1 MAMLQTLR
9 FNLATTACLYL
20 TAIVLLS
27 LQGSLVSSA
36 VVSLIGVGCL
46 AYYFAPPIYSFRVDD
61 PFNGTRAAGI
71 ISRIRLLFNK
81 GAPQLEPVDAPSS
94 KRMAA
99 SCGPRQFSSRCK
111 LSPRRTRQGRGTWVT
126 PSCGICGGG
135 GARRIPARCMASL
148 GEDREFRAAP
158 RAPRLFEIIKG
169 SCHEVEQDLCSDRRG
184 RSAGHVDGGDGAG

>member
-36 VVSLIGVGCL
+36 VVSLIEVGCL
-46 AYYFAPPIYSFRVDD
+46 AYYFAPPISSFRVDD
-61 PFNGTRAAGI
+61 PFNGTRTAGI

-94 KRMAA
+94 NRMAA
-99 SCGPRQFSSRCK
+99 SCGLPTILLEVQAFTSPYPPRSRNMGDAK
-111 LSPRRTRQGRGTWVT
+111 PRHLRRRRRASNPGAVH
-126 PSCGICGGG
+126 GI
-135 GARRIPARCMASL
+135 PW
-148 GEDREFRAAP
+148 
-158 RAPRLFEIIKG
+158 
-169 SCHEVEQDLCSDRRG
+169 
-184 RSAGHVDGGDGAG
+184 